1 MVTAAFLDR
10 YRDADS
16 PLHRADARVKLVTAF
31 GYILAISFTRS
42 GDWGVLAM
50 LALPLLGLAAASRLG
65 VMSLVRRTFLA
76 LPFLAAAFPLLF
88 TTPGAPILVV
98 PVLGWDIARE
108 GVTLLATIVARSWL
122 AVGAGVLLV
131 STTPVAELLRAS
143 RALGVPAVLVSTL
156 FFAYRY
162 AFVIGDEAQRMLRA
176 RTSRS
181 AALDGR
187 RAGGSLRW
195 RIGVAGSMVGSL
207 FARSLERSDRIFAA
221 MQARGYAGEILLLEP
236 PREGATGILGGAT
249 LVTYGALVQLLARLA

>member
-1 MVTAAFLDR
+1 M
-10 YRDADS
+10 
-16 PLHRADARVKLVTAF
+16 TAF

-42 GDWGVLAM
+42 GDWPVLAA
-50 LALPLLGLAAASRLG
+50 LAVPLLGLAAASRLG
-65 VMSLVRRTFLA
+65 VMSLIRRTFLA

-88 TTPGAPILVV
+88 TTPGEPIVV
-98 PVLGWDIARE
+98 LPVLGWDISGE

-143 RALGVPAVLVSTL
+143 RALGVPVVLVSTL

-176 RTSRS
+176 RASRS
-181 AALDGR
+181 AALEGR

-195 RIGVAGSMVGSL
+195 RIGVAGAMVGSL

-221 MQARGYAGEILLLEP
+221 MQARGYAGDILVLET
-236 PREGATGILGGAT
+236 PREGATGLFAGA
-249 LVTYGALVQLLARLA
+249 VVVGYGTLVQLIARMA